1 MSCFCAPPA
10 TFGRDCHP
18 FETQDTPG
26 SAFPSRVVLSR
37 LVLSRWARCLDT
49 PNSISSLISL
59 YCFIVLLQINSC
71 IFKSVKEK
79 KLLRAAHDLSGSF
92 QFLSSSFLAFI
103 TLRIASNYFLNNHVS
118 RALRKFEKFAPYYV
132 FQISFSSILVHFLLS
147 FHLGSAK
154 NSPQIEC

>member
-1 MSCFCAPPA
+1 MYSS
-10 TFGRDCHP
+10 TFRRDCRP
-18 FETQDTPG
+18 FQTQGTP
-26 SAFPSRVVLSR
+26 SSTFPSRVIPN
-37 LVLSRWARCLDT
+37 RWARCLDS
-49 PNSISSLISL
+49 PSSISSLISL

-79 KLLRAAHDLSGSF
+79 KILRAVHDLSGSL

-103 TLRIASNYFLNNHVS
+103 TPRIASNYFLNNHVS

-154 NSPQIEC
+154 NSLSN